1 METKSYK
8 NWWFLAVNG
17 LVAILFGVLLV
28 FFTEETV
35 QTIIFFSGLVIL
47 VSGIL
52 LFLLSIRQLKRDKS
66 IALLM
71 FQSVLSIAIGLI
83 MLIFQDKTVAFFL
96 IIIGVWAIVVGIL
109 QLVILINVGK
119 ALKGRN
125 VLLFNGLL
133 TMALGVFLILKPLVF
148 ADLMVKVVGS
158 LSILL
163 GIGMILLSFLLK
175 NTYLRVKTP
184 GEKGP
189 FPKD

>member
-8 NWWFLAVNG
+8 NWWFLTVNG
-17 LVAILFGVLLV
+17 LVAILFGILLL

-35 QTIIFFSGLVIL
+35 KTIIMYSGVAIL

-52 LFLLSIRQLKRDKS
+52 LFLLSIRQMKKDKN

-71 FQSVLSIAIGLI
+71 FQAILSIAIGLI
-83 MLIFQDKTVAFFL
+83 MLLFQDKTLTFFL

-119 ALKGRN
+119 ALKGKN

-133 TMALGVFLILKPLVF
+133 SMALGVFLILKPLVF
-148 ADLMVKVVGS
+148 ADLMVKIVGS
-158 LSILL
+158 VSILL
-163 GIGMILLSFLLK
+163 GIGMIVLSILLK
-175 NTYLRVKTP
+175 NTTLMVKATP
-184 GEKGP
+184 GKDSP
-189 FPKD
+189 PK